1 MRKSMNKLFLLV
13 AAAALV
19 LTSLGTP
26 AMSVYADELELEAE
40 SVILV
45 DAETGKILY
54 AKDPDVA
61 LPPASMTKIMTEY
74 LVWEAIENGDISWD
88 TTTQISDYA
97 YSISANGDFSGVG
110 LTQQKDYTVKELY
123 EAMAINSDNATS
135 IALAELIAGSE
146 SEFVKLMNEKGEELG
161 LQEYKFVNSTG
172 LDNESLGDN
181 YPEGTSP
188 NDTNLLSSRAAAILA
203 TALVN
208 DYPEALEISSIP
220 STEFDGQEI
229 DNWNYML
236 DHDSVNL
243 EQYYYEGVDGLKTGH
258 TDLAGYAF
266 TGTAERD
273 GKRLITVVMKTPS
286 MEKRFEETAKLL
298 DYGFDQFE
306 TKELFPAGYQ
316 EEGEE
321 TIPVAKGKDKEVNI
335 GINNAIQVPVK
346 SGEEELY
353 HLEYTLDEDK
363 LNSNGELEAPI
374 EADEVIGTVNVVYDG
389 EEEDYGYISDEASQE
404 SYELVAMDSVE
415 KANWFMLTLQS
426 IGDFFVNMFQGAYN
440 WVKGLF

>member
-1 MRKSMNKLFLLV
+1 MNKLFLLV

-26 AMSVYADELELEAE
+26 AMSVYADELDLEAE
-40 SVILV
+40 SAILV

-54 AKDPDVA
+54 ARDPDVA
-61 LPPASMTKIMTEY
+61 LPPASMTKMMTEY

-97 YSISANGDFSGVG
+97 YSISANADFSGVG
-110 LTQQKDYTVKELY
+110 LTQQKDYTVKQLY
-123 EAMAINSDNATS
+123 DAMAINSDNATS

-146 SEFVKLMNEKGEELG
+146 SEFVTLMNEKGEELG

-188 NDTNLLSSRAAAILA
+188 NDTNLLSARAAAILA

-208 DYPEALEISSIP
+208 DYPEALEVSSIP

-273 GKRLITVVMKTPS
+273 GRRLITVVMKTSS

-298 DYGFDQFE
+298 DYGFDEFE
-306 TKELFPAGYQ
+306 TQELFPAEYQ

-321 TIPVAKGKDKEVNI
+321 TIPVAKGKEKEVNI

-353 HLEYTLDEDK
+353 HLEYALDEDK

-389 EEEDYGYISDEASQE
+389 EEEDFGYVSDEASEE

-440 WVKGLF
+440 WVTGLF